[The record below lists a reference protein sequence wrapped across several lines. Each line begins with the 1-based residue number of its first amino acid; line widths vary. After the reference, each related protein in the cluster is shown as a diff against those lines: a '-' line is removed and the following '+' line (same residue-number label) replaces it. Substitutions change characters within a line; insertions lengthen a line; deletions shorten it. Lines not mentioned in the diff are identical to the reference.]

1 MIHPAQLEITLGLQF
16 TLPRC
21 SCCGETKPEAM
32 VTFRPWLADAPINIC
47 RDCAQAIVERLS

>member
-1 MIHPAQLEITLGLQF
+1 MIHPAQLELTRGLQL

-21 SCCGETKPEAM
+21 YCCGLAKPEAM
-32 VTFRPWLADAPINIC
+32 VRFRPWLADAPINLC